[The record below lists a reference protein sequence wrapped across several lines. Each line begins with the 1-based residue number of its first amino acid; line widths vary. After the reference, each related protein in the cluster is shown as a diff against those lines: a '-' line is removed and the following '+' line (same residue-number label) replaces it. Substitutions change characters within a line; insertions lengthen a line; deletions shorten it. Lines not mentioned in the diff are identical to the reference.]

1 MATTIKYDS
10 ADWQSEAF
18 RREALKEARKEARKA
33 RKRVIIKIGNTKMGY
48 RAIATI
54 DGRFYVGKITTM
66 GILFITACSGEAF
79 HDSFSGGF
87 SSNSNV
93 DASVPLVSRKDAQE
107 ESSQSHNDSA
117 QHDGGNGL
125 RDVSAFITKDVSTQ
139 DSAGGPERD
148 SGIQVKDCP
157 SDVSHCDGKAWTGKE
172 CSASFLTVCCL
183 DNGLC
188 GCCVG

>member
-1 MATTIKYDS
+1 MATTIKYDA

-18 RREALKEARKEARKA
+18 RREALKEARKEARNA

-79 HDSFSGGF
+79 S
-87 SSNSNV
+87 
-93 DASVPLVSRKDAQE
+93 DAQAKNMVDNIQDSG
-107 ESSQSHNDSA
+107 SSEVGPKVVLDANLVPRDSSSETSKETE
-117 QHDGGNGL
+117 Q
-125 RDVSAFITKDVSTQ
+125 KDSQVGKVDSGTEVSTDVQ
-139 DSAGGPERD
+139 PLT
-148 SGIQVKDCP
+148 CP
-157 SDVSHCDGKAWTGKE
+157 SDVSHCDGKAWNGKE
-172 CSASFLTVCCL
+172 CSGSFLTVCCL